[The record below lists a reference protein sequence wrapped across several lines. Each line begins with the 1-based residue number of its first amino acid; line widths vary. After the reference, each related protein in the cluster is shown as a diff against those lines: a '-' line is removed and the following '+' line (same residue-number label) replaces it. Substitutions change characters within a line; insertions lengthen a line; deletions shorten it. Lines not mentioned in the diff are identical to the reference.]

1 MHLKVVSIEHS
12 PVFCSLLNSTEFPKG
27 SGVSKFNSSFVFD
40 CNFVKEM
47 KCLIHDAKERVVIE
61 DVFDEQSQ
69 REILKQEIRKFSIR
83 YLKVIAKEKR
93 KKRARVRE

>member
-1 MHLKVVSIEHS
+1 
-12 PVFCSLLNSTEFPKG
+12 
-27 SGVSKFNSSFVFD
+27 
-40 CNFVKEM
+40 M

-61 DVFDEQSQ
+61 EVFDEQSQ

>member
-1 MHLKVVSIEHS
+1 MYLKVVSIEHS

-27 SGVSKFNSSFVFD
+27 SGVSKFD

-61 DVFDEQSQ
+61 NVFDEQSQ
-69 REILKQEIRKFSIR
+69 WEILKQEIRKFSIR